1 MPDYK
6 EMLNMYLTEEVK
18 QNIGNVDTEMFY
30 NDKVDILYYF
40 FPLIEKLVLEI
51 LKIYNYTDIECY
63 EQGKYRTL
71 YAIIQK
77 DQNRVVFPAEVIDG
91 LEHYYKDDGLR
102 NLMMH
107 YSENLPDLKIKV
119 SELIKA
125 KNLFCYLLIIYKTAL
140 EQVENQSNTKIEYL
154 TD

>member
-6 EMLNMYLTEEVK
+6 EILSMYFTDEVK
-18 QNIGNVDTEMFY
+18 KNIGSLDTEMFY

-51 LKIYNYTDIECY
+51 LKIYNYTDVEFY

-71 YAIIQK
+71 YSIIQK
-77 DQNRVVFPAEVIDG
+77 EQNRIVFPPEVIDG
-91 LEHYYKDDGLR
+91 LEEYYKDDGLR
-102 NLMMH
+102 NLIMH
-107 YSENLPDLKIKV
+107 YSDKLPDLKIKIN
-119 SELIKA
+119 ELTNI

-140 EQVENQSNTKIEYL
+140 EKAENQSNAKIEYL
-154 TD
+154 DE